1 MRRIRNHLNGLAVAF
16 GRKRIQ
22 KQRQH
27 QRKRKRTQF
36 IQTDG
41 QRVADVRPCHGAI
54 KKFRKILQPHPRS
67 ARDGSGDFANPEKQ
81 ICTPYMGAYLKRMSI
96 ARGMRINRYSCQL
109 RIDDQ
114 ARCTRDF
121 LLKTGMEC
129 MFFRLF
135 SSNIGGRQPCLLFA
149 LGQGSRRLPSVQVPG
164 KPLAALRSICLY
176 AACQHAQRNASLRA
190 RQEPKFTS

>member
-1 MRRIRNHLNGLAVAF
+1 MASVLPMYVHAMGLSKNFVKYSSPTHVPLVMDRVILKS
-16 GRKRIQ
+16 RK
-22 KQRQH
+22 
-27 QRKRKRTQF
+27 
-36 IQTDG
+36 
-41 QRVADVRPCHGAI
+41 A
-54 KKFRKILQPHPRS
+54 
-67 ARDGSGDFANPEKQ
+67 

-109 RIDDQ
+109 RITSNQ
-114 ARCTRDF
+114 ARWTRDF

-135 SSNIGGRQPCLLFA
+135 SSNIGGRQPCLHFA
-149 LGQGSRRLPSVQVPG
+149 LDQGSRRLPSVQVPG

>member
-16 GRKRIQ
+16 GRKIIQ

-41 QRVADVRPCHGAI
+41 QRVADVRPLVMDRVI
-54 KKFRKILQPHPRS
+54 LKSRK
-67 ARDGSGDFANPEKQ
+67 A

-109 RIDDQ
+109 RITSNQ
-114 ARCTRDF
+114 ARWTRDF

-135 SSNIGGRQPCLLFA
+135 SSNIGGRQPCLHFA
-149 LGQGSRRLPSVQVPG
+149 LDQGSRRLPSVQVPG